1 MNDPA
6 GSTLI
11 ADRYLLGQALSAG
24 GSGTV
29 YRATD
34 LRTGGPVAVKL
45 PHPAL
50 ARDPVH
56 RERLRREA
64 LLAASLTSP
73 RVVRVLDLGEHAGTP
88 FLVLE
93 YVAGETLHDRLHR
106 EGPLPLREALVI
118 VLEVARA
125 LEAAHALGI
134 VHRDLKPQNII
145 LTDGQV
151 KVLDFG
157 IAHAEGLAELTLTG
171 SFVGTPHYCA
181 PEQAAGGGDIRADI
195 YSLGVI
201 LFSLVEGRLPFNG
214 TTAMAVLHQHA
225 TAPPPPTPHL
235 PPAVRTVHRA
245 LPGQRPGGA
254 LPDPRRAGRRPRGAL
269 DSCPAGAP
277 RPASRLEPRPP
288 RLAGRRAGASPAR
301 GAPRHGR
308 VARPPGRD
316 AHPGPRAS
324 PAGLAD
330 PVRRARGRGG
340 RPARPPRRPP
350 PGRGPAW

>member
-1 MNDPA
+1 MSDSA

-11 ADRYLLGQALSAG
+11 ADRYLLGPALSAG

-93 YVAGETLHDRLHR
+93 YVAGETLHQRLHR

-125 LEAAHALGI
+125 LEAAHTLGI

-157 IAHAEGLAELTLTG
+157 IANAEGLAELTLTG

-201 LFSLVEGRLPFNG
+201 LFSLLEGRLPFNG
-214 TTAMAVLHQHA
+214 TTAMAVLQQHA
-225 TAPPPPTPHL
+225 TVPPPPTPHL
-235 PPAVRTVHRA
+235 PPAVRTVIVRCLAKDPDERYQTPAELTAA
-245 LPGQRPGGA
+245 LE
-254 LPDPRRAGRRPRGAL
+254 DAL
-269 DSCPAGAP
+269 DSLPAPGSP
-277 RPASRLEPRPP
+277 RPASRFEAPAPRPP
-288 RLAGRRAGASPAR
+288 PGDGVRRRDFGAGAHP
-301 GAPRHGR
+301 GHGGDS
-308 VARPPGRD
+308 RPPGHD
-316 AHPGPRAS
+316 AQPGPSAA
-324 PAGLAD
+324 PAGLVD
-330 PVRRARGRGG
+330 SVRGARGRGG
-340 RPARPPRRPP
+340 RPAEPLH
-350 PGRGPAW
+350 

>member
-1 MNDPA
+1 MA
-6 GSTLI
+6 GPDAGRVL
-11 ADRYLLGQALSAG
+11 ADRYLLGPVLSSG
-24 GSGTV
+24 GTGSV
-29 YRATD
+29 YKATD

-73 RVVRVLDLGEHAGTP
+73 RVVRVLDLGEHDGTP

-93 YVAGETLHDRLHR
+93 YVAGETLHEHLQR
-106 EGPLPLREALVI
+106 EGRLPLGEALAI
-118 VLEVARA
+118 TLEVARA

-134 VHRDLKPQNII
+134 VHRDLKPQNIV

-157 IAHAEGLAELTLTG
+157 IARAEGLTDLTATG

-201 LFSLVEGRLPFNG
+201 LFALVEGHVPFDG
-214 TTAMAVLHQHA
+214 PTPLAVLNQHA
-225 TAPPPPTPHL
+225 TTPPPLSPSL
-235 PPAVRTVHRA
+235 PPAAREVLTRCLA
-245 LPGQRPGGA
+245 K
-254 LPDPRRAGRRPRGAL
+254 
-269 DSCPAGAP
+269 AP
-277 RPASRLEPRPP
+277 EDR
-288 RLAGRRAGASPAR
+288 
-301 GAPRHGR
+301 
-308 VARPPGRD
+308 
-316 AHPGPRAS
+316 
-324 PAGLAD
+324 
-330 PVRRARGRGG
+330 
-340 RPARPPRRPP
+340 
-350 PGRGPAW
+350 